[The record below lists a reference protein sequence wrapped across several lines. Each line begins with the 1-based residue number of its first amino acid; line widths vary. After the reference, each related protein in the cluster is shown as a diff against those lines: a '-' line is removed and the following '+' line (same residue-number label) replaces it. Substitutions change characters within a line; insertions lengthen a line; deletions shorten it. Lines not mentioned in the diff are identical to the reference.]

1 MEPGEDITEAA
12 KREVLEETGLTFEV
26 TTMFAVE
33 CAGQCL
39 HFQFSA
45 YNQWNFYR
53 IWFKN

>member
-33 CAGQCL
+33 CAGQCIT
-39 HFQFSA
+39 SGICIESGSKT
-45 YNQWNFYR
+45 N
-53 IWFKN
+53 